1 MFENVYRY
9 GKIKKVNIETEYFAD
24 CPKGWRVENDL
35 FCGKQNVGLGLFVMY
50 FCSLVPPRF
59 FLNKK
64 FRCRRAMDGA
74 TRCVS

>member
-50 FCSLVPPRF
+50 FCSLVPRRF
-59 FLNKK
+59 FKQEVPL
-64 FRCRRAMDGA
+64 
-74 TRCVS
+74 SPS